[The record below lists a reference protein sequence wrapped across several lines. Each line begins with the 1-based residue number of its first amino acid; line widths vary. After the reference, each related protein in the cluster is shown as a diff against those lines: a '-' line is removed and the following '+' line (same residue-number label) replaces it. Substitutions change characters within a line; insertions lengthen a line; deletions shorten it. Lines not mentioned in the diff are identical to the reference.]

1 MLFHVWFNVIG
12 NAVKFSPVS
21 ACVRVAM
28 RAEEGK
34 IAVQIEDH
42 GCGIGAEA
50 LPHIFEKFYQEDAS
64 HATDG
69 NGLGLALVKRIL
81 TLCGGE
87 ISVRSRPGEGS
98 VFTVTLPV

>member
-1 MLFHVWFNVIG
+1 M
-12 NAVKFSPVS
+12 NAASERSLPVS

-69 NGLGLALVKRIL
+69 NGLGLALVKRIVL
-81 TLCGGE
+81 LCQGE
-87 ISVRSRPGEGS
+87 VEIQSSPGAGSTFLVR
-98 VFTVTLPV
+98 LPDEAS

>member
-1 MLFHVWFNVIG
+1 M
-12 NAVKFSPVS
+12 NAASERSLPVS

-28 RAEEGK
+28 RVEEGK

-87 ISVRSRPGEGS
+87 ISVRSCPGEGS